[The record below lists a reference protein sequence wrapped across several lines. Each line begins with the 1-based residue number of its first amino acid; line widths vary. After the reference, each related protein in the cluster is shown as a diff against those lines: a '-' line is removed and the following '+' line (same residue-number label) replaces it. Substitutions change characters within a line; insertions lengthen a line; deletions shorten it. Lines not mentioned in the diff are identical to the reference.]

1 MLCRYL
7 ELTEEEKAKLRGS
20 YKVARKLEK
29 LEGAGAERGNGD
41 TDDEDEDESEDCTG
55 DFPSL
60 DSNCS
65 GHTSPDPATHH
76 GNKLQVS
83 TSIKSLL

>member
-1 MLCRYL
+1 MYLYFLLYRYL
-7 ELTEEEKAKLRGS
+7 ELTEDEKAKLRGS

-29 LEGAGAERGNGD
+29 LEGAGMERGGAD
-41 TDDEDEDESEDCTG
+41 SDDDEEEEESEDCTG

-65 GHTSPDPATHH
+65 GHTSPDSMLTPS
-76 GNKLQVS
+76 LQS
-83 TSIKSLL
+83 KK